1 MAGMLGDILIDRG
14 QLTEAQLNTA
24 LKTKHPGQML
34 GDRLLAM
41 GVVSSAQLGSALAEQ
56 FEVPFIDVEP
66 QAVDSQIVRLL
77 PEDFLRQSQIVLIEI
92 GDQQMTLAMVS
103 PDDIGYFC
111 IQVHPELTNHRPL
124 SVRYV
129 RFLSGPFQPGRLRLL
144 DAARCR
150 ERHVRLRIR
159 TCRPLGRAYE

>member
-77 PEDFLRQSQIVLIEI
+77 PEDFLRQSQIVPIEI
-92 GDQQMTLAMVS
+92 GDQQMTLTMVS

-124 SVRYV
+124 SVS
-129 RFLSGPFQPGRLRLL
+129 L
-144 DAARCR
+144 
-150 ERHVRLRIR
+150 
-159 TCRPLGRAYE
+159 RPLPVWPIPTRATSTTRHGKMSRTSCTAPDPHVSSVRAGL

>member
-66 QAVDSQIVRLL
+66 QAVDSQIVVSFATSASCLVHSNQG
-77 PEDFLRQSQIVLIEI
+77 DFNYSTRQDVENVMYGSGSARV
-92 GDQQMTLAMVS
+92 
-103 PDDIGYFC
+103 
-111 IQVHPELTNHRPL
+111 
-124 SVRYV
+124 VR
-129 RFLSGPFQPGRLRLL
+129 
-144 DAARCR
+144 
-150 ERHVRLRIR
+150 
-159 TCRPLGRAYE
+159 